1 MVKPN
6 EIDFSYETLQK
17 CSQDHYLQLC
27 NWGQEHRTINWT
39 TLHKS
44 STDKKNGKSSL
55 FTQLVATG

>member
-6 EIDFSYETLQK
+6 EIDFSDDTLQK

-39 TLHKS
+39 TLQKS
-44 STDKKNGKSSL
+44 STNKKTGKSSL